1 MAKKTYRVGK
11 HNKPVRRRTRREI
24 DIDGDKKP
32 DIVVTTYT
40 QPSTVE
46 KAPVT
51 VSISPVARTTYPE
64 LIKNKCKTK
73 NCKQLEGPANY
84 QGYCGDCARCLKIV
98 G

>member
-1 MAKKTYRVGK
+1 MAKKVYKVGK
-11 HNKPVRRRTRREI
+11 HNKPVRKRTRRVI

-40 QPSTVE
+40 QPSTAD

-51 VSISPVARTTYPE
+51 VSISPVTKTVVAPVG
-64 LIKNKCKTK
+64 NKCKTK
-73 NCKQLEGPANY
+73 NCKQKEGPANY
-84 QGYCGDCARCLKIV
+84 QGYCGDCARCFKIV